1 MKPKAGTRYD
11 GHLVGVPRS
20 DGVCSRKNRLV
31 AEFIRD
37 LVVRDRAARREDQHD
52 VILARSPEPDTREV
66 ESPQPNERHRMMTK
80 RCAQLVAMIA
90 LLVFA
95 SARGDE
101 RAGDPKATWQPYQP
115 TVRPFGQMKME
126 SFLDDAGLAG
136 RFIFFIDFDRDGNAW
151 IASAEGLL
159 FYDGYTW
166 KRFTVADGLP
176 SNFVRSLLVARDGT
190 VWVGTNNG
198 IAMLGAQGRFSIPEN
213 AGLAGPNV
221 RRIVEDD
228 TGTLW
233 FCSDTWLTPD
243 VSSGLAAF
251 KDGQWTVYRKS
262 DGLPSDYVSD
272 YFRDSAG
279 RQFVLTRDG
288 LAVMEAGRWRRP
300 LEAGGFAGHDDY
312 FWSIAESPS
321 LGVVTTTEDAIF
333 VLKDGKWS
341 RRGYDQPGFMALK
354 LATTGSG
361 EIVTLTGEYNRAKRF
376 QRWNGEGFEPLS
388 DSIQVPGATTYIT
401 EAPNGSI
408 WFVGYDLLLRWAR
421 PNTEWSEYADISA
434 PQLVDDKGRVWFTA
448 GQSVLRLGSGDQ
460 WEALPCAVDRLA
472 TGPGGEVWG
481 LSGDTAF
488 RFAAGGAI
496 EYGPEQTG
504 VHRISGHTFDT
515 DGSTWL
521 RGLNRQ
527 NQNVVSV
534 FDGSSWM
541 WLRPS
546 EIQGAPLQNLIPD
559 GAGGVY
565 CLLRDATRGDVR
577 LIQVSTD
584 GVHPVE
590 LPKIASAYDPALH
603 VDYRGVLWLY
613 GHFGLFQLEDDFW
626 HRVENLPGER
636 ILGCLNGQRETWIAY
651 DGSAGGVIGLG
662 RLRDEEWSYFDLAER
677 PRVLGCDP
685 DGTLFFGTRNALL
698 RIPGNGD
705 ATISRL
711 TLPRRGVLYDAVF
724 TPAGDAWVGL
734 GDTVLRYRPDGI
746 PPQTL
751 IDTDGVLHEGEP
763 LLAYF
768 RGIERFR
775 PQQNSRVVYSW
786 RVGSEPWSAFGA
798 APHATL
804 AISRRP
810 GQYTLEVR
818 ARDEG
823 LDIDPTPARV
833 DFRVIAIPWSQRSW
847 FWPVVGAVLVGLGLL
862 GVMALLERNRTR
874 FHAEN
879 LERIVGERTAKLRES
894 EARFRA
900 MTAAA
905 PIPILVC
912 RESDGVILYA
922 NPLLGDTIGM
932 PNAQLIGRPVFAF
945 LGDRSFHRR
954 LLAEVQKT
962 GHAQGF
968 ELPSRKADGTRMW
981 SLSSWQRMTY
991 EGQAALIGGLHDIS
1005 EQKRT
1010 AKELERARTAADVAN
1025 RAKSV
1030 FIANL
1035 THEVRTPIMAMLGAA
1050 ESSAKSSGN
1059 GEGELNHAD
1068 IIFRNGRHLL
1078 TLFDNLLELACLDA
1092 GKFSTRPVRCSL
1104 LEILADVSAIAHP
1117 LNRNPEVNF
1126 EIRCE
1131 GPIPGLIRTDPIRLK
1146 QALINL
1152 IGNALKFTESG
1163 HVLVFVR
1170 MDSDGKIP
1178 ILSITIEDTGRGIPA
1193 TELERIFNTF
1203 EQVHPGSDQVFDGVG
1218 LGLPL
1223 ARWIATELGGT
1234 VKVKS
1239 QPGIGSTFTLTISTG
1254 PVGAVEWLTPD
1265 EVHAATHRSDSNRC
1279 TQTQQR
1285 IDGSVLLAE
1294 DTTDARELIASA
1306 LRMAGAQV
1314 KTVENGRQAVEAAST
1329 REFDLILMDIR
1340 MPIMDGLAAVVELRK
1355 RGYLAPIIALTA
1367 SIGHSDNRRILREGF
1382 DAVWTKPIS
1391 LERLIEQASDYLRSA
1406 SPQDR
1411 RRSPG
1416 EIHEATS
1423 SAFDANRAILVD
1435 EFARG
1440 LFSRFRAIQSAAE
1453 SGELNSVREALH
1465 QLAGTAGVMDFMPL
1479 SREAVRILNELKDGQ
1494 SLDAVNSLRRLQV
1507 LVTDISQRAETADA
1521 PSVPSA

>member
-1 MKPKAGTRYD
+1 MKERCAP
-11 GHLVGVPRS
+11 
-20 DGVCSRKNRLV
+20 LV
-31 AEFIRD
+31 AII
-37 LVVRDRAARREDQHD
+37 V
-52 VILARSPEPDTREV
+52 
-66 ESPQPNERHRMMTK
+66 
-80 RCAQLVAMIA
+80 

-101 RAGDPKATWQPYQP
+101 RISDPKANWQPYQP

-126 SFLDDAGLAG
+126 SFLDDAGLSG
-136 RFIFFIDFDRDGNAW
+136 RFVFFIDFDRDGNAW
-151 IASAEGLL
+151 IASTEGLL

-176 SNFVRSLLVARDGT
+176 SNFVRSLLIARDGT
-190 VWVGTNNG
+190 LWVGTNKG
-198 IAMLGAQGRFSIPEN
+198 IATLGAHGRFSIPEN

-233 FCSDTWLTPD
+233 FCSDTWLMPD
-243 VSSGLAAF
+243 VSSGLAAL
-251 KDGQWTVYRKS
+251 KDGQWTVYRKG

-300 LEAGGFAGHDDY
+300 LEAGNFAGHDSY

-341 RRGYDQPGFMALK
+341 RRGYEQPEYTALK

-361 EIVTLTGEYNRAKRF
+361 EIVTLSGEYGRPKRF
-376 QRWNGEGFEPLS
+376 QIWNGEGFEPLS
-388 DSIQVPGATTYIT
+388 GSIQLPGATTYIA
-401 EAPNGSI
+401 EAPDGSI

-421 PNTEWSEYADISA
+421 QNTEWSEYADISA
-434 PQLVDDKGRVWFTA
+434 LELVDDVGRVWFTA
-448 GQSVLRLGSGDQ
+448 GQFVLRLGPDDR
-460 WEALPCAVDRLA
+460 WEAIRCAVDRLT
-472 TGPGGEVWG
+472 TGPRGEMWG
-481 LSGDTAF
+481 LSETTAF
-488 RFAAGGAI
+488 RFAAGEPIG
-496 EYGPEQTG
+496 YGPEQTG
-504 VHRISGHTFDT
+504 VHRITGHTFDARGT
-515 DGSTWL
+515 TWL
-521 RGLNRQ
+521 GGLNRQ
-527 NQNVVSV
+527 NQNVVSA
-534 FDGSSWM
+534 FDGSSWTP
-541 WLRPS
+541 LTPS
-546 EIQGAPLQNLIPD
+546 EIQGARLQQFISD

-565 CLLRDATRGDVR
+565 CLLRDATRGDMR

-584 GVHPVE
+584 EVHSYE
-590 LPKIASAYDPALH
+590 LPSIAAAYDPALH

-613 GHFGLFQLEDDFW
+613 GHFGIFQLEDDIW
-626 HRVENLPGER
+626 RRVEHIPGER

-651 DGSAGGVIGLG
+651 DGTAGGVIGLG
-662 RLRDEEWSYFDLAER
+662 RLRDDEWSYFDLAER
-677 PRVLGCDP
+677 PRVLGCNP
-685 DGTLFFGTRNALL
+685 DGMLFFGTRTALL

-711 TLPRRGVLYDAVF
+711 TIPRRGVLYDAVF
-724 TPAGDAWVGL
+724 TAAGDAWVGF
-734 GDTVLRYRPDGI
+734 GDTVLRYRPDRI
-746 PPQTL
+746 PPQTS
-751 IDTDGVLHEGEP
+751 IEAEVDLHEGEP

-768 RGIERFR
+768 RGIERLR
-775 PQQNSRVVYSW
+775 TRQNSSVSYSW
-786 RVGSEPWSAFGA
+786 RVGSEPWSAFGP

-804 AISRRP
+804 PVSHRP
-810 GQYTLEVR
+810 GEYTLEVR

-823 LDIDPTPARV
+823 LDVDPTPARI
-833 DFRVIAIPWSQRSW
+833 DFRIIAIPWSQRSW
-847 FWPVVGAVLVGLGLL
+847 FWPVVGAVSVGLVLL
-862 GVMALLERNRTR
+862 GAMALLERKRTR
-874 FHAEN
+874 FYAEN
-879 LERIVGERTAKLRES
+879 LERIVDERTSKLRES

-922 NPLLGDTIGM
+922 NPLLGETIGT
-932 PNAQLIGRPVFAF
+932 PNAQLIGRSVFAF

-954 LLAEVQKT
+954 LLAEVQKS

-1030 FIANL
+1030 FLANL

-1050 ESSAKSSGN
+1050 ESSAKSSRN
-1059 GEGELNHAD
+1059 GKGELNHAE

-1092 GKFSTRPVRCSL
+1092 GKFSTHPVRCSL
-1104 LEILADVSAIAHP
+1104 LEILADVSAISNS
-1117 LNRNPEVNF
+1117 LRRNPDVNF

-1131 GPIPGLIRTDPIRLK
+1131 SPIPASIKTDPVRLK

-1163 HVLVFVR
+1163 HVFVFVR
-1170 MDSDGKIP
+1170 MDSDGEVA
-1178 ILSITIEDTGRGIPA
+1178 ILSIDIEDTGQGIPA

-1239 QPGIGSTFTLTISTG
+1239 QHGLGSTFTLTVDTG
-1254 PVGAVEWLTPD
+1254 PVSAVEWLAPEDVQT
-1265 EVHAATHRSDSNRC
+1265 ALQRSDSYSSAP
-1279 TQTQQR
+1279 TQTR
-1285 IDGSVLLAE
+1285 IEGSVLLAE
-1294 DTTDARELIASA
+1294 DTRDARELIAGA
-1306 LRMAGAQV
+1306 LRTAGAKV
-1314 KTVENGRQAVEAAST
+1314 ETVENGRQAVDAAST

-1340 MPIMDGLAAVVELRK
+1340 MPIMDGVAAVVELRR
-1355 RGYLAPIIALTA
+1355 RGYLAPVIALTA
-1367 SIGHSDNRRILREGF
+1367 SIGQSDNRRILREGF

-1391 LERLIEQASDYLRSA
+1391 LDRLIEQASDFLRSPP
-1406 SPQDR
+1406 PQDGGE
-1411 RRSPG
+1411 SPG
-1416 EIHEATS
+1416 EGDETTK
-1423 SAFDANRAILVD
+1423 RARNAHRALLVD
-1435 EFARG
+1435 EFSRG
-1440 LFSRFRAIQSAAE
+1440 LSRRFRDIQKAAE
-1453 SGELNSVREALH
+1453 NGDLQSVRQTLH

-1479 SREAVRILNELKDGQ
+1479 SLEAARILKGLKNGEP
-1494 SLDAVNSLRRLQV
+1494 LDAVNSLERLHE
-1507 LVTDISQRAETADA
+1507 LVMDISQSVETAD
-1521 PSVPSA
+1521 VPSRPNASKPAVTR